1 MAVAATAL
9 TMEVVRADTAALTAQ
24 PTGARSE
31 AAESV
36 ASDLLEHLVG
46 STMVAEGRRPDP
58 FSVRCAPA
66 VIGTAQSAISSAAA
80 IIRTDLNAANVNPLV
95 RVDVQRV
102 DEVGN
107 FHGAEVAFA
116 MDALKVAL
124 TTLASMSER
133 RTFRLT
139 YGQLSGLPS
148 FLVRGTGLNS
158 GLMIAQYTAALT
170 AQPTGARSEAAE
182 SVASDLLEHLVGS
195 TMVAEGRRPDPFSV
209 RCAPA
214 VIGTAQS
221 AISSAAAV
229 IRTDL
234 NAANVNPLVRVDAQR
249 VDEVGNFHG
258 AEVAFAMDALKVA
271 LTTLAS
277 MSERRTFR
285 LTYGQ
290 LSGLPSFLV
299 RGTGLN
305 SGLMIAQYTA
315 ASLVSE
321 CKVLSHPASVD
332 AIPTVQHQEDHVS
345 MAPIAARGA
354 LRVLAAL
361 SEVLSIE
368 LICGAQGLDF
378 RLEGTAVED
387 DGVVH
392 AVPPLK
398 AGKGTMA
405 SYRFVRGV
413 LPRWVEDRALMPDLH
428 AMAEAVRACGP
439 SEQVA
444 TALPW

>member
-1 MAVAATAL
+1 
-9 TMEVVRADTAALTAQ
+9 
-24 PTGARSE
+24 
-31 AAESV
+31 
-36 ASDLLEHLVG
+36 
-46 STMVAEGRRPDP
+46 
-58 FSVRCAPA
+58 
-66 VIGTAQSAISSAAA
+66 
-80 IIRTDLNAANVNPLV
+80 
-95 RVDVQRV
+95 
-102 DEVGN
+102 
-107 FHGAEVAFA
+107 
-116 MDALKVAL
+116 
-124 TTLASMSER
+124 
-133 RTFRLT
+133 
-139 YGQLSGLPS
+139 
-148 FLVRGTGLNS
+148 
-158 GLMIAQYTAALT
+158 
-170 AQPTGARSEAAE
+170 
-182 SVASDLLEHLVGS
+182 LVGS